1 MSATRDVVATDM
13 ASHVPTNT
21 KANTIIV
28 FAFSF
33 LRYSKATFAATPI
46 FAFRREDV
54 LRFLLQFLSLRYWW
68 RHKGAFA
75 LASLGVSLGIAVFVS
90 IQIANASVLNAF
102 SASIDAISGTANLQ
116 IRGGSG
122 GLPDELFARIAALED
137 PRIAAATPRV
147 SRTLFSPTLKTSV
160 LVNGIDFFSEI
171 DFHDL
176 STNAPQTQSQSEQ
189 NGSREAIRFLLDSQA
204 IAVSDSLAR
213 KNNLEIGSSV
223 EFNIGANRKTFRV
236 ASILDEAQSGRAF
249 GGDYALLDI
258 AAAQEALGLVG
269 RLSQIDL
276 RVEDKQVEAVA
287 RLLKTMSPPDA
298 AVSPPATRGA
308 QIGAMLG
315 AFRLNLTALSSIAA
329 FVGAFLI
336 YNALASAV
344 VRRRSEAAILRA
356 VGASGAQITALFLIE
371 AAFIGALGSAVGFG
385 LGVVLAKWTLGAVAT
400 TVSQLY
406 IAVKARELFVPLW
419 LFPFSV
425 GAGTIL
431 SVVAAFPSAREASL
445 ASPRAGLSSANL
457 HSLLERLAPRL
468 ALVGLV
474 FLATALLLSLPFV
487 SRVSPLLGFGAAG
500 ATMGGFCLLVPLS
513 LLRAARLVRPLGER
527 FGGIEGA
534 LAADNTRRAL
544 NRSSLVV
551 SALLVSIALIV
562 GMNWMVGSFRSTV
575 AGWIDNTISADVFIA
590 TSDGFSGERGP
601 GLPRDVIQWA
611 TKRADVRTVDALRQ
625 ADVEIAGQQTLLLA
639 NELPSF
645 ALGERTIRW
654 IETRAGGAKAIEDYG
669 AGRAVLLSERLANLL
684 KIRAGETL
692 SFPTPKGQK
701 SFPVAGVFY
710 DYNPNAVFYLS
721 RPVYAQLWNDND
733 VDGIALY
740 LNTTSGEEFKK
751 QLFAHFGSKYALT
764 VLPNREIRRQVF
776 DTFDQTFAVTYAL
789 QLIALVVSGIG
800 VFDTLASL
808 MLERT
813 TEMAS
818 LRAMGAS
825 KRQILKTA
833 LWEFAFL
840 GGFAWILGSVAGLVL
855 AAQMIFVINRQ
866 FFGWTIFPH
875 FSPVVLLQALLLA
888 VGAAVVAGAFP
899 ARQAARRDLATALQR
914 E

>member
-1 MSATRDVVATDM
+1 M
-13 ASHVPTNT
+13 
-21 KANTIIV
+21 
-28 FAFSF
+28 
-33 LRYSKATFAATPI
+33 
-46 FAFRREDV
+46 
-54 LRFLLQFLSLRYWW
+54 RFLLQFLSIRYWW
-68 RHKGAFA
+68 RHKGAFL
-75 LASLGVSLGIAVFVS
+75 LASLGVALGIAVFVS

-102 SASIDAISGTANLQ
+102 TASIDAVSGTANLQ
-116 IRGGSG
+116 IRGGSS
-122 GLPDELFARIAALED
+122 GLPDELFARIAARD
-137 PRIAAATPRV
+137 DARILAATPRV

-176 STNAPQTQSQSEQ
+176 ATNGPLSQSQNSAKNEAA
-189 NGSREAIRFLLDSQA
+189 REPVRFLLDPGA

-213 KNNLEIGSSV
+213 KNNLKIGSEV
-223 EFNIGANRKTFRV
+223 EFNVGANRKSFRV

-258 AAAQEALGLVG
+258 AAAQEALDSVG

-276 RVEDKQVEAVA
+276 RVSDKDVEAVA
-287 RLLKTMSPPDA
+287 RELQTLSPPDA
-298 AVSPPATRGA
+298 MVSPPATRGA
-308 QIGAMLG
+308 QIGSMLG

-344 VRRRSEAAILRA
+344 VRRRSEAAILRS
-356 VGASGAQITALFLIE
+356 VGASGAQIIGLFLIE
-371 AAFIGALGSAVGFG
+371 AAFIGALGSSVGFL

-406 IAVKARELFVPLW
+406 IAVKARELFIPLW
-419 LFPFSV
+419 LFPFSL

-457 HSLLERLAPRL
+457 HTALEQLAPKLAFGGLALLAL
-468 ALVGLV
+468 ALV
-474 FLATALLLSLPFV
+474 LSLPMV
-487 SRVSPLLGFGAAG
+487 SRVSPLFGFGAAG

-513 LLRAARLVRPLGER
+513 LLRASRLVRPLGER
-527 FGGIEGA
+527 LGGIEGA

-562 GMNWMVGSFRSTV
+562 GMNWMVRSFRATV
-575 AGWIDNTISADVFIA
+575 GDWIGNTISADVFIA
-590 TSDGFSGERGP
+590 TSDGFSGEHGP
-601 GLPRDVIQWA
+601 GLPLEVVEWA
-611 TKRADVRTVDALRQ
+611 TKRADVRVFDTLRQ
-625 ADVEIAGQQTLLLA
+625 ADVEIADQPTMLLA
-639 NELPSF
+639 NDLPSF
-645 ALGERTIRW
+645 RSGDRVIRW
-654 IETRAGGAKAIEDYG
+654 IQTRGSADDALRDYG
-669 AGRAVLLSERLANLL
+669 AGRAVLLSERLSNLL
-684 KIRAGETL
+684 KLKAGDTL
-692 SFPTPKGQK
+692 RFPTPKGAQTL
-701 SFPVAGVFY
+701 PVAGVFY

-721 RPVYAQLWNDND
+721 RQRYQELWNDD
-733 VDGIALY
+733 QLDGVALY
-740 LNTTSGEEFKK
+740 LNRTSGEEFKE

-789 QLIALVVSGIG
+789 QLIALGVAGIG
-800 VFDTLASL
+800 VFDTRASL

-825 KRQILKTA
+825 RSQILRTS

-840 GGFAWILGSVAGLVL
+840 GGFAWILGSLAGLVL

-875 FSPVVLLQALLLA
+875 FEPVVLLQALVLA
-888 VGAAVVAGAFP
+888 LGAAVVAGAFP
-899 ARQAARRDLATALQR
+899 ARQAARRDLASALQR

>member
-1 MSATRDVVATDM
+1 M
-13 ASHVPTNT
+13 
-21 KANTIIV
+21 
-28 FAFSF
+28 
-33 LRYSKATFAATPI
+33 
-46 FAFRREDV
+46 
-54 LRFLLQFLSLRYWW
+54 RFLLQFLSLQYWL
-68 RHKGAFA
+68 RHKGAFL
-75 LASLGVSLGIAVFVS
+75 LASLGVALGIAVFVS
-90 IQIANASVLNAF
+90 IQIANASVMNAF
-102 SASIDAISGTANLQ
+102 SASIDAVSGTANLQ
-116 IRGGSG
+116 IRGGAA
-122 GLPDELFARIAALED
+122 GLPDSLFARIAGQND
-137 PRIAAATPRV
+137 PRISAATPRV
-147 SRTLFSPTLKTSV
+147 SRTLYSPTLKTSV

-176 STNAPQTQSQSEQ
+176 DTNAPQTQSQSAV
-189 NGSREAIRFLLDSQA
+189 GAGREPVRFLLDPSA
-204 IAVSDSLAR
+204 IALSQSLAV
-213 KNNLEIGSSV
+213 KNKLKIGSPV

-258 AAAQEALGLVG
+258 AAAQEALGSVG
-269 RLSQIDL
+269 VISQIDL
-276 RVEDKQVEAVA
+276 RVADGQVESVT
-287 RLLKTMSPPDA
+287 RELKRISPPDA
-298 AVSPPATRGA
+298 AIAPPAQRGA

-344 VRRRSEAAILRA
+344 VRRRSEAAILRS
-356 VGASGAQITALFLIE
+356 VGASSAQITALFLVE
-371 AAFIGALGSAVGFG
+371 AAFIGALGATVGFG
-385 LGVVLAKWTLGAVAT
+385 LGVILAKWTLSAVAT

-431 SVVAAFPSAREASL
+431 SVLAAFPSAREASL
-445 ASPRAGLSSANL
+445 ASPRAGLSTAHL
-457 HSLLERLAPRL
+457 HSLLERWAPRL
-468 ALVGLV
+468 GLFGLAMLALA
-474 FLATALLLSLPFV
+474 FTLSLPFV
-487 SRVSPLLGFGAAG
+487 SQISPLLGFGAAG
-500 ATMGGFCLLVPLS
+500 ATMGGFCLLVPLA
-513 LLRAARLVRPLGER
+513 LLRLARGLRPIGER
-527 FGGIEGA
+527 LGGIEGA

-562 GMNWMVGSFRSTV
+562 GMNWMVRSFRATV
-575 AGWIDNTISADVFIA
+575 GDWIDNTISADVFIA
-590 TSDGFSGERGP
+590 TSDGFSGEHGL
-601 GLPRDVIQWA
+601 GLPHEVIEWA
-611 TKRADVRTVDALRQ
+611 TKRADVRTVDTLRQ
-625 ADVEIAGQQTLLLA
+625 ANVEIQGQQTLLLA

-645 ALGERTIRW
+645 QLGGRVIRW
-654 IETRAGGAKAIEDYG
+654 ISTRSGGAEAMRDYS

-684 KIRAGETL
+684 HVGTGQTL
-692 SFPTPKGQK
+692 SFPTPSGGQ

-710 DYNPNAVFYLS
+710 DYNPNAVFYLA
-721 RPVYAQLWNDND
+721 RPVYARLWHDPE

-740 LNTTSGEEFKK
+740 LDNTSGEEFKR
-751 QLFAHFGSKYALT
+751 QLFAHFGGRYALT

-825 KRQILKTA
+825 RGQILKTA

-840 GGFAWILGSVAGLVL
+840 GGVAWILGSIAGLVL

-875 FSPVVLLQALLLA
+875 FEPVVLLQAFVLA
-888 VGAAVVAGAFP
+888 LGAALVAGALP
-899 ARQAARRDLATALQR
+899 ARQAARRDLASALQR

>member
-1 MSATRDVVATDM
+1 V
-13 ASHVPTNT
+13 
-21 KANTIIV
+21 
-28 FAFSF
+28 
-33 LRYSKATFAATPI
+33 
-46 FAFRREDV
+46 
-54 LRFLLQFLSLRYWW
+54 RFLLLFLSLRYWL
-68 RHKGAFA
+68 RHKGAFL
-75 LASLGVSLGIAVFVS
+75 LASLGVALGIAVFVS

-102 SASIDAISGTANLQ
+102 SASIDAVSGTANLQ
-116 IRGGSG
+116 IRGSAS
-122 GLPDELFARIAALED
+122 GLPDSLFARIAQRDD
-137 PRIAAATPRV
+137 PRILAATPRV
-147 SRTLFSPTLKTSV
+147 SRTLYSPTLKTSV

-176 STNAPQTQSQSEQ
+176 DTNAPQTQSRSAVRS
-189 NGSREAIRFLLDSQA
+189 NGEPLRFLLDPTA
-204 IAVSDSLAR
+204 IAVSQSLAQENGL
-213 KNNLEIGSSV
+213 KLGSPV
-223 EFNIGANRKTFRV
+223 EFNVGASRKTFRV

-258 AAAQEALGLVG
+258 ATAQEALGSVG
-269 RLSQIDL
+269 KLSQIDL
-276 RVEDKQVEAVA
+276 RVQDGQVEQVA
-287 RLLKTMSPPDA
+287 RELKKMAPPDA
-298 AVSPPATRGA
+298 AISPPAQRGA

-344 VRRRSEAAILRA
+344 VRRRSEAAILRS
-356 VGASGAQITALFLIE
+356 VGASGAQITTLFLVE
-371 AAFIGALGSAVGFG
+371 AAIIGALGASVGFG

-406 IAVKARELFVPLW
+406 IAVKARELFVPFW
-419 LFPFSV
+419 LLPFSV

-431 SVVAAFPSAREASL
+431 SVAAAFPSAREASL
-445 ASPRAGLSSANL
+445 ASPRAGLSTAHL
-457 HSLLERLAPRL
+457 HSLLERFAPRL
-468 ALVGLV
+468 ALFGL
-474 FLATALLLSLPFV
+474 ALLTFALVLSLPLV
-487 SRVSPLLGFGAAG
+487 SHISPLLGFGAAG
-500 ATMGGFCLLVPLS
+500 ATMGGFCLLVPLA
-513 LLRAARLVRPLGER
+513 LVRLSRTLRPLGEKL
-527 FGGIEGA
+527 GGIEGA

-562 GMNWMVGSFRSTV
+562 GMNWMVGSFRATV
-575 AGWIDNTISADVFIA
+575 GDWIENTISADVFIA
-590 TSDGFSGERGP
+590 TSDGFSGEHGP
-601 GLPRDVIQWA
+601 GLPREVIEWA
-611 TKRADVRTVDALRQ
+611 THRPDVKTFDTLRQ
-625 ADVEIAGQQTLLLA
+625 ADVEIGGQQTLLLA

-645 ALGERTIRW
+645 ESGRRTMRW
-654 IETRAGGAKAIEDYG
+654 IQTRNGSQQAVEDYR
-669 AGRAVLLSERLANLL
+669 AGRAVLLSERLSNLL
-684 KIRAGETL
+684 HIGAGQTL
-692 SFPTPKGQK
+692 SFATPSGQK
-701 SFPVAGVFY
+701 SFPVGGVFY

-721 RPVYAQLWNDND
+721 RPVYAKLWRDPE

-740 LNTTSGEEFKK
+740 LNRTSGEEFKR
-751 QLFAHFGSKYALT
+751 QLFSHFGPKYALT
-764 VLPNREIRRQVF
+764 VLPNRAIRRQVF

-789 QLIALVVSGIG
+789 QLIALVVAGIG

-825 KRQILKTA
+825 RRQIVKTA

-840 GGFAWILGSVAGLVL
+840 GGVAWILGSLAGLIL

-875 FSPVVLLQALLLA
+875 FEPLVLLQALVLA
-888 VGAAVVAGAFP
+888 LGAALVAGAFP
-899 ARQAARRDLATALQR
+899 ARQAARRDLASALQR

>member
-1 MSATRDVVATDM
+1 M
-13 ASHVPTNT
+13 
-21 KANTIIV
+21 
-28 FAFSF
+28 
-33 LRYSKATFAATPI
+33 
-46 FAFRREDV
+46 
-54 LRFLLQFLSLRYWW
+54 RFLLQFLSLQYWL
-68 RHKGAFA
+68 RHKGAFL
-75 LASLGVSLGIAVFVS
+75 LASLGVALGIAVFVS
-90 IQIANASVLNAF
+90 IQIANASVMNAF
-102 SASIDAISGTANLQ
+102 SASIDAVSGTANLQ
-116 IRGGSG
+116 IRGGAA
-122 GLPDELFARIAALED
+122 GLPDSLFARIAGQND
-137 PRIAAATPRV
+137 PRISAATPRV
-147 SRTLFSPTLKTSV
+147 SRTLYSPTLKTSV

-176 STNAPQTQSQSEQ
+176 DTNAPQTQSQSAV
-189 NGSREAIRFLLDSQA
+189 GAGREPVRFLLDPSA
-204 IAVSDSLAR
+204 IALSQSLAV
-213 KNNLEIGSSV
+213 KNKLKIGSPV

-258 AAAQEALGLVG
+258 AAAQEALGSVG
-269 RLSQIDL
+269 VISQIDL
-276 RVEDKQVEAVA
+276 RVADGQVESVT
-287 RLLKTMSPPDA
+287 RELKRISPPDA
-298 AVSPPATRGA
+298 AIAPPAQRGA

-344 VRRRSEAAILRA
+344 VRRRSEAAILRS
-356 VGASGAQITALFLIE
+356 VGASSAQITALFLVE
-371 AAFIGALGSAVGFG
+371 AAFIGALGATVGFG
-385 LGVVLAKWTLGAVAT
+385 LGVILAKWTLSAVAT

-431 SVVAAFPSAREASL
+431 SVLAAFPSAREASL
-445 ASPRAGLSSANL
+445 ASPRAGLSTAHL
-457 HSLLERLAPRL
+457 HSLLERWAPRL
-468 ALVGLV
+468 GLFGLAMLALA
-474 FLATALLLSLPFV
+474 FTLSLPFV
-487 SRVSPLLGFGAAG
+487 SQISPLLGFGAAG
-500 ATMGGFCLLVPLS
+500 ATMGGFCLLVPLA
-513 LLRAARLVRPLGER
+513 LLRLARGLRPIGER
-527 FGGIEGA
+527 LGGIEGA

-562 GMNWMVGSFRSTV
+562 GMNWMVRSFRATV
-575 AGWIDNTISADVFIA
+575 GDWIDNTISADVFIA
-590 TSDGFSGERGP
+590 TSDGFSGEHGL
-601 GLPRDVIQWA
+601 GLPHEVIEWA
-611 TKRADVRTVDALRQ
+611 TKRADVRTVDTLRQ
-625 ADVEIAGQQTLLLA
+625 ANVEIQGQQTLLLA

-645 ALGERTIRW
+645 QLGGRVIRW
-654 IETRAGGAKAIEDYG
+654 ISTRSGGAEAMRDYS

-684 KIRAGETL
+684 HVGTGQTL
-692 SFPTPKGQK
+692 SFPTPSGGQ

-710 DYNPNAVFYLS
+710 DYNPNAVFYLA
-721 RPVYAQLWNDND
+721 RPVYARLWHDPE

-740 LNTTSGEEFKK
+740 LDNTSGEEFKR
-751 QLFAHFGSKYALT
+751 QLFAHFGGKYALT

-789 QLIALVVSGIG
+789 QLIALVVAGIG

-813 TEMAS
+813 TEMAG

-825 KRQILKTA
+825 RGQILKTA

-840 GGFAWILGSVAGLVL
+840 GGVAWILGSLAGLIL

-875 FSPVVLLQALLLA
+875 FEPLVLLQALVLA
-888 VGAAVVAGAFP
+888 LGAALVAGAFP
-899 ARQAARRDLATALQR
+899 ARQAARRDLASALQR